1 MNTEFDPFAEPPRAP
16 VRGRRNKV
24 TGRPSEP
31 PRFSSKAMFLT
42 AMIASGVLVGAIW
55 SLYPDGEEDSYSQN
69 VPIVRAESKPM
80 KVIPDDAGGM
90 EIPHRDS
97 TVFSALRPE
106 EEERPRI
113 ENLLA
118 NDEDEEPLPRSQLF
132 AGLNT
137 EAEESAKQV
146 EQAESVDIKRPERV
160 IPFDEVD
167 EDGVSEIAKIVAKER
182 QEQIEAIQKAVDPEP
197 VEAKVEE
204 VITPAKVEPK
214 KVEAKPKPIAKPAP
228 KVQKELNDVVNNVIK
243 EPAKVE
249 PAASGSYYVQL
260 ASVKT
265 NDAAEAEWKKLK
277 VKYGLGASYRIQK
290 KDLGA
295 KGIYYRIQSGPY
307 TKDKAGSICSDIKKK
322 VPGGCLVTK

>member
-16 VRGRRNKV
+16 VRGRRSKV

-31 PRFSSKAMFLT
+31 PRFSSKAMFLI

-55 SLYPDGEEDSYSQN
+55 SLYPDSEEDTYSQN

-90 EIPHRDS
+90 DIPHRDS

-118 NDEDEEPLPRSQLF
+118 DDEDEEPLPRSQLF

-137 EAEESAKQV
+137 EAQESAEQV
-146 EQAESVDIKRPERV
+146 ASAEKVEINRPERV
-160 IPFDEVD
+160 IPFDEVPA
-167 EDGVSEIAKIVAKER
+167 I
-182 QEQIEAIQKAVDPEP
+182 IEE
-197 VEAKVEE
+197 KVEE
-204 VITPAKVEPK
+204 VKEEIKPEPAPEEIEPASAPAPF
-214 KVEAKPKPIAKPAP
+214 VKPKTTPKPEQNLD
-228 KVQKELNDVVNNVIK
+228 KVVSNVIG
-243 EPAKVE
+243 EPVK
-249 PAASGSYYVQL
+249 AAQPPVTKGDYYVQL

-265 NDAAEAEWKKLK
+265 RLAAESEWTKFKAR
-277 VKYGLGASYRIQK
+277 YGLSDSYRIQQ
-290 KDLGA
+290 KDLGE
-295 KGIYYRIQSGPY
+295 KGIYFRIQSGPY
-307 TKDKAGSICSDIKKK
+307 PKEIAGSICSDIKKK
-322 VPGGCLVTK
+322 APGGCLVTK